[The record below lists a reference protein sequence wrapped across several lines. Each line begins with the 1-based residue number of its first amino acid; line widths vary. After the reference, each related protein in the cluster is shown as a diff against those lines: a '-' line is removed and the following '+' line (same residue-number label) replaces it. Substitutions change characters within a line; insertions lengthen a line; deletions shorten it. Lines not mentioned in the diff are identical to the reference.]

1 MEKLVTKF
9 VVAVE
14 NTLADL
20 CYLGRAVSMEQ
31 YAGLVSPEVL
41 EQYIAGR
48 YNEKTLTDSINNF
61 SNQWLVTYA
70 GPEPVGFACL
80 SAKGKKP
87 AALHDTRSIGITTF
101 GLLQAFHDQPQLPQ
115 KLMELGR
122 PYPAMWLTVYAESPL
137 TGYFEKFGFV
147 KGETVQQGQGELPLP
162 FIYLL
167 KA

>member
-9 VVAVE
+9 VVAAE

-20 CYLGRAVSMEQ
+20 CYLGRTVSMEQ
-31 YAGLVSPEVL
+31 YAGLVRPEVL

-48 YNEKTLTDSINNF
+48 YNEKALTDSINNF

-80 SAKGKKP
+80 STKGKKP
-87 AALHDTRSIGITTF
+87 AAIHNTRSMGITGF

-122 PYPAMWLTVYAESPL
+122 SYPAMWLTVYAESPL
-137 TGYFEKFGFV
+137 AGYFEKFGFM
-147 KGETVQQGQGELPLP
+147 KGETVQQGQEELPLP